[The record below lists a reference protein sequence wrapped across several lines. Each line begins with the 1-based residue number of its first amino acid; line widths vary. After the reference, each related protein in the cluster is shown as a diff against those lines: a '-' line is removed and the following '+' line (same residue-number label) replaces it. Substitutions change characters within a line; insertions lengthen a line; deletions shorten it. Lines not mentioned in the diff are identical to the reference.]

1 MTRIQCFYLV
11 FAIILSA
18 DAINRSVYKIVL
30 SQKGFAQFLQYDLE
44 TPPIREFTF
53 CTWLRFFDLS
63 GDQSVFTYVANSNN
77 RVVRLWVD
85 SGGRHIKIS
94 MNGRAASSAL
104 VDINKNTWRHICL
117 SYQSDFG
124 AWALYVDGRL
134 ASCEAAQSLYGF
146 VIPGGGSVI
155 IGYGI
160 TDSGIPSGL
169 DGEVFGANMILSS
182 TIERNY
188 TIKGNPEFRQK
199 SFTKNKLIA
208 NNNIKYIVL
217 GNMSR
222 DNTQESAETS
232 NFPLYNTTRSFIRF
246 TTPHSTVE
254 HDVGLDLSSV
264 KMKLTDSSN
273 EKEILDFSL
282 VDKSFKGNGD
292 KVKFWN
298 LMSQTGNT
306 NNFKGRNSK
315 STELSGSGTQELP
328 AVSEYETPPP
338 PSSFQGFVRS
348 HGKMRKPLV
357 IPYFE
362 LKESGKVNSAKSVSY
377 QNTYGLFDIEKPP
390 PPEKNVKVYGQW
402 TSSQFANSVLNYI
415 KNFNNQQREQ
425 KKVSPTIPLI
435 KLSDSF
441 PYASDLRLTKIRPP
455 YKVQRK
461 NIIEKR
467 INKREVKHPEIN
479 VEILHDD
486 IRSEILESHAKTQ
499 AHDVKIINRGVIK
512 NNKDHRIYRDVDNQL
527 SGEILKPRPFVA
539 SSKININKLQDR
551 LNRYRNS
558 NLMTILPFLK
568 STEYFIDGNKKTISS
583 DDVYTKSLSNANKW
597 HNVKSFSN
605 DYTPRHINMGSTEN
619 QVTIDTKEAEA
630 KKKYPSL
637 RLKYMPD
644 NHKIVKSFDE
654 DPILNGRTMAIEISN
669 LTNPNAD
676 SISILK
682 YNHGFLP
689 KHAKKSPGSGKNV
702 RHKITSTKNDFNQNV
717 KIGNALNERFII
729 GNNGEQN
736 QQSFI
741 GGDETIPDIN
751 RYRSDIDSKGENVP
765 PSLGPKIC
773 KNVELYDRLFYVQ
786 PDGSVDVTQILS
798 PIREKNLGIEFI
810 ALNYKVCSLDESEF
824 KQSSLL
830 YIDWNKTPVRLFGG
844 SYPQK
849 TKDLCGFF

>member
-1 MTRIQCFYLV
+1 MTRIQCLI

-63 GDQSVFTYVANSNN
+63 GDQSVFTYIANGNN
-77 RVVRLWVD
+77 RVVRLWLD

-94 MNGRAASSAL
+94 MNGRASSSAL

-188 TIKGNPEFRQK
+188 TIKRNPEFQQK
-199 SFTKNKLIA
+199 TFTKNKLLV

-217 GNMSR
+217 GNMTR
-222 DNTQESAETS
+222 DNMQESAETS
-232 NFPLYNTTRSFIRF
+232 NFPLYNTTRSFIKF
-246 TTPHSTVE
+246 TTPHSTIE
-254 HDVGLDLSSV
+254 HDVGLDFSPV
-264 KMKLTDSSN
+264 KIKSTDTSN

-292 KVKFWN
+292 KVKFWT
-298 LMSQTGNT
+298 LMSQTGNS

-315 STELSGSGTQELP
+315 NTELSGSGTQELP
-328 AVSEYETPPP
+328 AVYETPPP

-348 HGKMRKPLV
+348 PVKMRKPLV

-362 LKESGKVNSAKSVSY
+362 LKEYGKVNSAKSISS
-377 QNTYGLFDIEKPP
+377 QNTYGVFDMEKPP
-390 PPEKNVKVYGQW
+390 PPEKNAKVYGQW
-402 TSSQFANSVLNYI
+402 TSSQFANSVLSYI

-425 KKVSPTIPLI
+425 RKIPPTIPLI

-441 PYASDLRLTKIRPP
+441 PYASDFKLTKIRPP
-455 YKVQRK
+455 YKIQRK
-461 NIIEKR
+461 TIIDKR

-499 AHDVKIINRGVIK
+499 AQDVKIINRGTIK

-527 SGEILKPRPFVA
+527 SSEVLKPRPFVA
-539 SSKININKLQDR
+539 PSKININKFQDR

-568 STEYFIDGNKKTISS
+568 STEYFIDGNNKKTSS
-583 DDVYTKSLSNANKW
+583 SNDIYTRSLSNANKW
-597 HNVKSFSN
+597 HNVKSFNN
-605 DYTPRHINMGSTEN
+605 DYTPRHINMESDEN
-619 QVTIDTKEAEA
+619 LVTIDTKGAQA
-630 KKKYPSL
+630 NKKYPSL

-644 NHKIVKSFDE
+644 NHKIVKSFDG

-689 KHAKKSPGSGKNV
+689 SHTKKSPDLGKNV
-702 RHKITSTKNDFNQNV
+702 RDKNTSTKNDFHHNV

-729 GNNGEQN
+729 GNNEEQN

-741 GGDETIPDIN
+741 GGDEKIPDIN
-751 RYRSDIDSKGENVP
+751 RYRSDFDRKGENVP

-773 KNVELYDRLFYVQ
+773 KNAELYDRLFYVQ

-798 PIREKNLGIEFI
+798 PIREKNVGIEFI
-810 ALNYKVCSLDESEF
+810 AQNYKKCSLDESIF